1 MADDMDVDEVPKTK
15 ERKEKDSG
23 KARFEVKKV
32 NTLEFVSKPGT
43 WFFISVLFN
52 YIVEC
57 CVPLGLGWGFLFV
70 DCMGRAH

>member
-43 WFFISVLFN
+43 
-52 YIVEC
+52 
-57 CVPLGLGWGFLFV
+57 
-70 DCMGRAH
+70 